1 MKSVRHT
8 LILSKKFFH
17 HLRDVLIPAEIEPK
31 QQSNRR
37 LPLTGGGRRSQ
48 VVEAETKTEEARS
61 KRCSN

>member
-17 HLRDVLIPAEIEPK
+17 HSCDFLILAEIEPK
-31 QQSNRR
+31 QQSNRK
-37 LPLTGGGRRSQ
+37 LPWTDGGRRNR
-48 VVEAETKTEEARS
+48 VAEAETKTEEARS